1 MSHPTIEPFAAL
13 QQALAPQYRLERELG
28 RGGMGVVFRATDTTL
43 DRPVAI
49 KVVHPELAAH
59 ASIVRRFLAEARTI
73 ARLRHPSI
81 VAVHAAGTAQG
92 LLYYVMDEVEGESL
106 RGRLDREGKLP
117 LADVTRIVEDLASAL
132 DAAGRAG
139 VVHRDVKPENVLLE
153 RGTGRALLADFGI
166 ARAMVAEGASSTGQ
180 GVAVGTPAYMS
191 PEQAAGEEVDSRSD
205 LYGLGVVAYEML
217 AGHPPF
223 QGSNRVVVSKHI
235 AERPAPIERLR
246 PECPKPLAGAV
257 MKALEKHPGERWQ
270 RGEELRQAVAG
281 ERALPARRSVRRP
294 VVLAAAAVVLAVL
307 GTTIGLARR
316 SDQPPEGVNPRHSM
330 LVLPFDNLRDDP
342 SVDWMREGS
351 VSMLGLN
358 LSQWNDLTVVD
369 QERLYDLLGRHDVEP
384 AEDIGLDLARRLA
397 REAGVWTVVLGDFAR
412 AGDSLHLAAR
422 VYDVATGSRISIAQV
437 DDRTGDDARPLFDQL
452 AAKLL
457 NLSGAPTDLP
467 VDLARST
474 TQSLEAYRSYLAG
487 VGRLNRWDLAGAERD
502 LNRAVALDTTFG
514 LAYYK
519 LALTRGWL
527 VGQEDSVA
535 DRAIVRATA
544 HSSNLPEHDRTVIN
558 AYRSFIEGE
567 YAEARGLYQRLI
579 DRDRQDA
586 DAWYGLGEAWFHDT
600 AGPNQAPAY
609 TQAIRAFRRALV
621 LDPDYALAYDHVQ
634 HMLGMAAER
643 RPIYALVAPDSFAVA
658 FRPDGGALVD
668 STTLQ
673 GAIGR
678 ARAAG
683 LSTARSWIASQP
695 ATLRAHGA
703 MVDAYLAT
711 GNYDAALGEVAR
723 FRNSTPVH
731 PELPFVEARIRFASG
746 DVDRAAAQ
754 LRTALDTVAPQDFRP
769 YQGTPTVVMDIAAA
783 ANVFAYQGD
792 LGNAAKA
799 LDLADQ
805 VRREV
810 VKHPSG
816 KSEGPWDENW
826 RRVVLGELYGGV
838 GVPASSLR
846 QVWQSAAEAGRMAAP
861 DSRKH
866 LMHSGA
872 SAAIGLFTGPSADS
886 TALVEYR
893 AMTGEQLSPE
903 VRALLALSRG
913 DSTGA
918 RRMLAEPDT
927 GAKGMPKWTSN
938 LYTRPLA
945 AQAWFLLGDYQRTLH
960 MLSDFEPEALKTGG
974 FDSRWGMLGRIRLLR
989 AAAYEQLGRRSEALA
1004 EYREVLAQW
1013 KTADESLK
1021 PFIRQAEQGL
1031 ARLGEA

>member
-1 MSHPTIEPFAAL
+1 MSQPTDPFAAL
-13 QQALAPQYRLERELG
+13 QAALEPEYRLERELG
-28 RGGMGVVFRATDTTL
+28 RGGMGVVYRATDATL

-59 ASIVRRFLAEARTI
+59 PSIVRRFLAEARTI
-73 ARLRHPSI
+73 ARLRHPGI

-106 RGRLDREGKLP
+106 RERLDREGRLP
-117 LADVTRIVEDLASAL
+117 VADVARIVGDLASAL

-166 ARAMVAEGASSTGQ
+166 ARAMVTDIASSTGQ

-217 AGHPPF
+217 TGHPPF
-223 QGSNRVVVSKHI
+223 QGTNRVVVSKHI
-235 AERPAPIERLR
+235 AERPVPIERVR
-246 PECPKPLAGAV
+246 AEVPKPLAGAV
-257 MKALEKHPGERWQ
+257 MKALEKHPAERWQ
-270 RGEELRQAVAG
+270 SGEELRQALAG
-281 ERALPARRSVRRP
+281 ERALPTRRGARRT
-294 VVLAAAAVVLAVL
+294 AVLAVAAVALAAL
-307 GTTIGLARR
+307 GTTIGLAGRGNG
-316 SDQPPEGVNPRHSM
+316 PPEGINPRHSI

-342 SVDWMREGS
+342 AVEWMREGS

-369 QERLYDLLGRHDVEP
+369 QERLYDLLGRHDVEQ
-384 AEDIGLDLARRLA
+384 AQDIGLELARRLA
-397 REAGVWTVVLGDFAR
+397 RDAGVWTVVLGDFAR
-412 AGDSLHLAAR
+412 VGDSLHLAAR
-422 VYDVATGSRISIAQV
+422 VYDVATGARISIARV
-437 DDRTGDDARPLFDQL
+437 DDRTGEDARPLYDRL
-452 AAKLL
+452 AAQLL

-467 VDLARST
+467 VGLARST

-487 VGRLNRWDLAGAERD
+487 MDRLNRWDLAGAERE
-502 LNRAVALDTTFG
+502 LQQAVALDTTFG

-527 VGQEDSVA
+527 AGQEDSVA

-544 HSSNLPEHDRTVIN
+544 HSGNLPEHDRTVIN
-558 AYRSFIEGE
+558 AYRAFIEGE

-579 DRDRQDA
+579 DRDGRDA

-600 AGPNQAPAY
+600 TGPNMAPAF
-609 TQAIRAFRRALV
+609 TSAIRAFRRTLD

-634 HMLGMAAER
+634 HMLGMAAEGK
-643 RPIYALVAPDSFAVA
+643 PSYALVAPDSFALA
-658 FRPDGGALVD
+658 FGQSGRALVD

-673 GAIGR
+673 AAIRR

-703 MVDAYLAT
+703 MVDAYIAS
-711 GNYDAALGEVAR
+711 GNFDAALGEVAR

-746 DVDRAAAQ
+746 DVDRAALQ

-792 LGNAAKA
+792 LTNAAKA

-810 VKHPSG
+810 VKHPAG
-816 KSEGPWDENW
+816 KAEGPWDEGW
-826 RRVVLGELYGGV
+826 RRVVLGQLYAGV
-838 GVPASSLR
+838 GVPAASLR

-866 LMHSGA
+866 LVHTGA

-893 AMTGEQLSPE
+893 AMTGETLSPE
-903 VRALLALSRG
+903 VRALMALSRG
-913 DSTGA
+913 DSTSA

-927 GAKGMPKWTSN
+927 ISIGMPKWTAGA
-938 LYTRPLA
+938 YDRPLA
-945 AQAWFLLGDYQRTLH
+945 AQAWFLLGDYDRTLH
-960 MLSDFEPEALKTGG
+960 MLRDFEPAALKTTG
-974 FDSRWGMLGRIRLLR
+974 FDSRWGMLGRVRLLR
-989 AAAYEQLGRRSEALA
+989 AAAYEQLGRRSEALQ
-1004 EYREVLAQW
+1004 EYRQVLAQW
-1013 KTADESLK
+1013 KSADASLK
-1021 PFIRQAEQGL
+1021 PFVLQAEQGL